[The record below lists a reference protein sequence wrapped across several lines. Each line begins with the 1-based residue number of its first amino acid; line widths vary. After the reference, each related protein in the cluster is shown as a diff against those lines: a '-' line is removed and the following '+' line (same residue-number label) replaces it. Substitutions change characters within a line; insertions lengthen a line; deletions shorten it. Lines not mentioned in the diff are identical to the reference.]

1 MPRVIRITPALALAL
16 ASTTA
21 MADGDLMTRNTL
33 TGDWGGLRHQLE
45 EDGIRFTGDYSGETA
60 YNAHGG
66 LHRSARYSQ
75 NLKLG
80 VQFDLRSCTA
90 WTMLARSS

>member
-1 MPRVIRITPALALAL
+1 MPSAIRITSSLLLAL
-16 ASTTA
+16 ASSSA
-21 MADGDLMTRNTL
+21 LADGDLMNRSTM

-45 EDGIRFTGDYSGETA
+45 EDGVKFTGDYSGETA

-80 VQFDLRSCTA
+80 VQFDLSKLYEPAPTG
-90 WTMLARSS
+90 